1 MKNWKTTAA
10 GVLVGAIA
18 LATYMGYLSDDQAAM
33 VTGAL
38 TALGLIVAKD
48 HNITGK

>member
-1 MKNWKTTAA
+1 MKSWKTTVA

-18 LATYMGYLSDDQAAM
+18 LATYMGYLSGEQAAQ
-33 VTGAL
+33 VTAAL

-48 HNITGK
+48 GDVSGK